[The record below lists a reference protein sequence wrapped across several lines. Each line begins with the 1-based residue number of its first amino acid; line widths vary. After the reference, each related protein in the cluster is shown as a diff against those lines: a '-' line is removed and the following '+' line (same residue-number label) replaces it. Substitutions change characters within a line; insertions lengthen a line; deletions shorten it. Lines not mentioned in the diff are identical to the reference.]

1 MHSNFLQLGS
11 VFEWLITIDPFMG
24 GELVQCLLDPVRRDL
39 AKQGTEAGVRGQEDL
54 RPRHSLVS
62 VPGGGVHSLH
72 SLGDGVGVR
81 EVSSLRGVLHLH
93 RGGEARGQ
101 QEQQPLA
108 EYLQIRSVKTE
119 QSRSR

>member
-1 MHSNFLQLGS
+1 M
-11 VFEWLITIDPFMG
+11 FEWLITIDPFMC
-24 GELVQCLLDPVRRDL
+24 GELVQSLLDPVRRDL

-54 RPRHSLVS
+54 RPRHSLVR
-62 VPGGGVHSLH
+62 VPGGGVHTLH
-72 SLGDGVGVR
+72 SLGDSVGVR
-81 EVSSLRGVLHLH
+81 EVSSLRGVLHLHLH

-108 EYLQIRSVKTE
+108 EYLQIQSVKTE

>member
-1 MHSNFLQLGS
+1 M
-11 VFEWLITIDPFMG
+11 FEWLITIDPFMG
-24 GELVQCLLDPVRRDL
+24 GELVQSLLDPVRRDL

-54 RPRHSLVS
+54 RPRHGLVS
-62 VPGGGVHSLH
+62 VPGDS
-72 SLGDGVGVR
+72 VGVR
-81 EVSSLRGVLHLH
+81 EVSSLRGVLHLHLH

-108 EYLQIRSVKTE
+108 EYLQIQSVKTE